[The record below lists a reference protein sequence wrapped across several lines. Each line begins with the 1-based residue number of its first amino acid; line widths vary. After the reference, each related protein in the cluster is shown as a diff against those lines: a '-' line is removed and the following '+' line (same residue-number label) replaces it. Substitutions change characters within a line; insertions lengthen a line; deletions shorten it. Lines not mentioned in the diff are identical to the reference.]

1 MDLYPILKHLPFKRF
16 KEPPKRVALLRLAG
30 VIGGHAPLHRG
41 LDLAGLEE
49 QLKKAFEI
57 PQLSAVA
64 LAINSPGGS
73 PVQSALIGARIRQL
87 AAEKE
92 VKVIAFCEDVAAS
105 GGYWLAC
112 AGDEILVNESSIIG
126 SIGVVSAGFGLT
138 GLIEK
143 LGVERRLYTAG
154 DSKALLDPFLP
165 EDPKDVRR
173 LKAIQKEIHESFKT
187 WVKER
192 RGDKLKG
199 TDKVLFNGEFWA
211 GAKAVDLGLVDG
223 LGAADEVLRA
233 RYGEKVKLIPVKP
246 RGGFLKRRFGIAA
259 SLLSGGGGGS
269 GGGDGLP
276 SLLPASWADDL
287 LASVEE
293 RAFWGRFG
301 L

>member
-1 MDLYPILKHLPFKRF
+1 MDLYPILKHLPLKRF
-16 KEPPKRVALLRLAG
+16 KDPPKRVALLRLNG
-30 VIGGHAPLHRG
+30 VIGGRG
-41 LDLAGLEE
+41 LMREGLTAAALEE
-49 QLKKAFEI
+49 QLKKAFAI
-57 PQLSAVA
+57 PHLAAVA

-73 PVQSALIGARIRQL
+73 PVQSALIGGRIRQL

-92 VKVIAFCEDVAAS
+92 VKVLAFCEDVAAS

-126 SIGVVSAGFGLT
+126 SVGVVSAGFGLT

-165 EDPKDVRR
+165 EDPKDVKR
-173 LKAIQKEIHESFKT
+173 LKGIQVEIHESFKN
-187 WVKER
+187 WVKAR

-199 TDKVLFNGEFWA
+199 SDKALFNGEFWT
-211 GAKAVDLGLVDG
+211 GAKAVELGLADS
-223 LGAADEVLRA
+223 LGSADEVLRA
-233 RYGEKVKLIPVKP
+233 RYGKTVKIMPVKH
-246 RGGFLKRRFGIAA
+246 REGFLKRRFGIA
-259 SLLSGGGGGS
+259 LPGLGLGVGGGAQG
-269 GGGDGLP
+269 GLP

-287 LASVEE
+287 LAAVEE
-293 RAFWGRFG
+293 RTFWGRFG